1 MLYYL
6 YMSKTQNKL
15 ILSLIIL
22 AFTFGLFWS
31 LPAYARIEADSTGA
45 SGVTGDGYDYG
56 GPNYYPNG
64 YPNGYP
70 YGNQNPRPVIFM
82 LNPSSVN
89 RNSGPFTAGIT
100 GNYFM
105 PGAIAKLNGSNRT
118 TTYIS
123 STYLQM
129 QLSYADTTG
138 SGDYLVTVYNPTP
151 GGGLSNS
158 ATLNISGTQVS
169 GPITATATPTTTA
182 KKTTTSTSTVAKSA
196 TTNGLEANVLSSGFL
211 PSNIIQWLLFLL
223 LVLLVIVFWRKIYIS
238 DKEKETPLKHA

>member
-1 MLYYL
+1 
-6 YMSKTQNKL
+6 MSKTQNKL

-31 LPAYARIEADSTGA
+31 LPAYADTFSTGA
-45 SGVTGDGYDYG
+45 SGVTGDYNNPSD
-56 GPNYYPNG
+56 NYPNG
-64 YPNGYP
+64 YSYNYP
-70 YGNQNPRPVIFM
+70 YGGTQNPRPVIFM

-89 RNSGPFTAGIT
+89 RNSGPFTVGIT

-105 PGAIAKLNGSNRT
+105 PGAMAKLNGSNRT

-129 QLSYADTTG
+129 QLSYTDTTG
-138 SGDYLVTVYNPTP
+138 SGDCLVTVYNPTP

-169 GPITATATPTTTA
+169 GPITTTATPATTA
-182 KKTTTSTSTVAKSA
+182 KKTITSTVAKTA
-196 TTNGLEANVLSSGFL
+196 ATNGLEANVLSSGFL